1 MWKSLPFCRFGLIL
15 ATWLLVPGCLIVQ
28 TQVTNPIPS
37 MSTVAV
43 IPFFNLS
50 QEPTVDGRR
59 FALAYYSELQK
70 TPGFQVIP
78 LGVTEQA
85 IRDQHLEMN
94 NPADVIQLAEYLNVD
109 AVVVGAVTDYDPYY
123 PPRIGLQISWYSPYE
138 WEFCPGFPVNPQER
152 KAYLQADKEKRRAAK
167 EQIKDDQ
174 DQNDDNH
181 TFRLFPG
188 TKRDTDVSAI
198 RGQSPPLDVHVSP
211 ESFTISN
218 IEPIMSYSRIFD
230 GADADV
236 VAVLR
241 DYVELSG
248 DRRSGG
254 WEAYLHRS
262 EDFIRFASHRMI
274 VEMLTLHG
282 GEAQRRYV
290 WKFRKER

>member
-1 MWKSLPFCRFGLIL
+1 MWKHSRVCNLGLIL
-15 ATWLLVPGCLIVQ
+15 AFWLLVPGCLIVQ

-85 IRDQHLEMN
+85 IRDQQLEMN

-123 PPRIGLQISWYSPYE
+123 PPRIGLQISGDSPYE
-138 WEFCPGFPVNPQER
+138 WEFCPGFPVTPQER
-152 KAYLQADKEKRRAAK
+152 KAYLQADKEKRREAI
-167 EQIKDDQ
+167 EQSSNNENRII
-174 DQNDDNH
+174 H
-181 TFRLFPG
+181 LFQSK
-188 TKRDTDVSAI
+188 KRETDATAI
-198 RGQSPPLDVHVSP
+198 RGQSPQKPIPLDAQGPPDTLAVTS
-211 ESFTISN
+211 

-230 GADADV
+230 GADANV

>member
-1 MWKSLPFCRFGLIL
+1 MLGWWTLS
-15 ATWLLVPGCLIVQ
+15 GCLIVQ
-28 TQVTNPIPS
+28 TTVTNPIPA
-37 MSTVAV
+37 MKTVAV

-59 FALAYYSELQK
+59 FALAYFSELQK
-70 TPGFQVIP
+70 THGFQVIP

-85 IRDQHLEMN
+85 IREFELEMN
-94 NPADVIQLAEYLNVD
+94 NPADVLQLAEYLDVD

-123 PPRIGLQISWYSPYE
+123 PPRIGMQISWYSPYQ
-138 WEFCPGFPVNPQER
+138 WEFLPGLPTEPQSRKEHLQQDREAR
-152 KAYLQADKEKRRAAK
+152 KALKQAEK
-167 EQIKDDQ
+167 EQKGGKDCPPES
-174 DQNDDNH
+174 
-181 TFRLFPG
+181 T
-188 TKRDTDVSAI
+188 T
-198 RGQSPPLDVHVSP
+198 RGQSAETHEMLIPRQEMPIPPTAVAAP
-211 ESFTISN
+211 EIV
-218 IEPIMSYSRIFD
+218 PLMSYTRIFD
-230 GADADV
+230 GTDANL
-236 VAVLR
+236 VAALR

-290 WKFRKER
+290 WKLRKER